1 MILKSKN
8 EYNTVMALDI
18 LRDTP
23 SSTRTTDQVKD
34 FAWLWETRKKWTT
47 VTFAIRVLVDHHPVH
62 DFFE

>member
-1 MILKSKN
+1 
-8 EYNTVMALDI
+8 MALDI

-47 VTFAIRVLVDHHPVH
+47 VAFAIRVLVDHHPMH
-62 DFFE
+62 DLFE

>member
-1 MILKSKN
+1 MILKPKN
-8 EYNTVMALDI
+8 EYNTVMATDI

-23 SSTRTTDQVKD
+23 SSTRTTDQVKY